1 VVTGPGISTGQRP
14 PPVGAVQRC
23 DVAVIGGGIS
33 GLGCAHRLRL
43 AGLRVIVLEARDR
56 IGGRVRTLRPADGGP
71 PVELGAQV
79 VHGGHNPVREF
90 LGGTALGPAGRPAAY
105 VVRAGRL
112 APMSVLTRHSRPP
125 WVLDRMLM
133 AAADELGERAVGQW
147 LATLGLDEDDHAVAG
162 EWYRQTWAAAPHG
175 LSGGAV
181 ARSMLG
187 DQSRAGPGEYVVVG
201 GFDNLPARLADGV
214 DVRLEH
220 PVDRIAWRPGYAASI
235 GARLTVR
242 STAVVVTVPPP
253 LVAAGRPRIDG
264 LPAWKRAAAR
274 HIAPGDGYCLVAT
287 LARPAPETMLV
298 FDTDGD
304 SGFLSCRSGRPE
316 VLVVAKQA
324 AAARTRHRAGLA
336 GGVSARLAVALPW
349 TRGVPVVSVEVADW
363 GRDPWAGGAFS
374 YPRPGQSWAP
384 SAWSQPM
391 TRTVFFAGEATAVG
405 TCSPFVHGALA
416 SGLRAADQVLEV
428 LG

>member
-1 VVTGPGISTGQRP
+1 VLTGPGISIAQSP
-14 PPVGAVQRC
+14 PPVGAVEQC

-33 GLGCAHRLRL
+33 GLGCARRLRL

-56 IGGRVRTLRPADGGP
+56 IGGRVRTFRPADGGP

-79 VHGGHNPVREF
+79 VHGRHNPVREF
-90 LGGTALGPAGRPAAY
+90 LDDAALGPADRPTAH

-112 APMSVLTRHSRPP
+112 APMSVLARHSRPP

-133 AAADELGERAVGQW
+133 AAVDDLGDSAVGQW
-147 LATLGLDEDDHAVAG
+147 LATLGLDDDDHAVVG
-162 EWYRQTWAAAPHG
+162 EWYRQTWAAPPHR
-175 LSGGAV
+175 LGGGEV

-187 DQSRAGPGEYVVVG
+187 DRSRAGTGEYVVVD
-201 GFDNLPARLADGV
+201 GFDNLPARIADGA

-220 PVDRIAWRPGYAASI
+220 PVTQVAWRPGHAMSI

-264 LPAWKRAAAR
+264 LPARKRAAAR
-274 HIAPGDGYCLVAT
+274 HLAPGDGYCLVAT
-287 LARPAPETMLV
+287 LARPAPDTMVV

-324 AAARTRHRAGLA
+324 AAARTRRRAGLA
-336 GGVSARLAVALPW
+336 GGVSALLAVALPW
-349 TRGVPVVSVEVADW
+349 TRGVPVTSVEIADW
-363 GRDPWAGGAFS
+363 GRDPWAGGAYS
-374 YPRPGQSWAP
+374 YPRPGRSWAP
-384 SAWSQPM
+384 SAWSEPM
-391 TRTVFFAGEATAVG
+391 TRTVFFAGEATSVG

-416 SGLRAADQVLEV
+416 SGMRAADEVLEV
-428 LG
+428 WG